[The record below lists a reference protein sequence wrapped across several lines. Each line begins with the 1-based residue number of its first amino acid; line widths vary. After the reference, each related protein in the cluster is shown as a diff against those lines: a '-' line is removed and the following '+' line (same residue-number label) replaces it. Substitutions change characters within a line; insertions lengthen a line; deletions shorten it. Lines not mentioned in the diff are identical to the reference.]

1 MANTLTGVN
10 LPTYQISSPIG
21 TGGGAVG
28 SLSSIGSGGNG
39 SFLTSAGS
47 NGTTW
52 VTNTAGYQLSPAVVV
67 SNDPS
72 SLEVKGKIIHNGIDL
87 EERLKTIEKV
97 LMIPERDVIM
107 EKKYPKLKKLYDEY
121 INELSKAK
129 MWEAL
134 KGESND

>member
-1 MANTLTGVN
+1 MTNTLTGVN